1 LIRYALLIDPIVQR
15 TYTTPWKRVMAFL
28 RRKGRSHYLLHN
40 IRNEGRVR
48 QLYLACLGSR
58 PEITQATVRPVRRK
72 YPNLRIVWHKLRAA
86 ASPRPR
92 LLPHR
97 RAPLRE
103 MRDMPRSLERDF
115 SELDRRAIQPAA
127 DSPQGNEILLHLK
140 HLRGT
145 INVTLQR
152 CRRCKHPSE
161 WEGRSWR

>member
-1 LIRYALLIDPIVQR
+1 
-15 TYTTPWKRVMAFL
+15 MAFL

-40 IRNEGRVR
+40 IRNEGRIR

-72 YPNLRIVWHKLRAA
+72 YPNLPIDCYKLRAA
-86 ASPRPR
+86 AYPRPR

-103 MRDMPRSLERDF
+103 MCDMLRSLERDL
-115 SELDRRAIQPAA
+115 SELDRRAIEPAA
-127 DSPQGNEILLHLK
+127 ASPQVNEILLHLK
-140 HLRGT
+140 YLRGT

-152 CRRCKHPSE
+152 RRRGKHLSE